1 MKITLNIKYKTKYAK
16 KDPKDGVCCPKF
28 QLRFWNG
35 RGKIRKKQIK
45 DQKQYFLATFGS
57 FLLTFL
63 NFSELRSSC
72 PESDFLLGLL
82 FPDEDIIGCRRFQS
96 LDEFTTSWA
105 SCKKT
110 WKVIETI
117 SGLA

>member
-1 MKITLNIKYKTKYAK
+1 MPRETQKMAFAVLNFSEGFGMDEEKQEK
-16 KDPKDGVCCPKF
+16 
-28 QLRFWNG
+28 
-35 RGKIRKKQIK
+35 KKQIK

-96 LDEFTTSWA
+96 LDEFTTSLA

-110 WKVIETI
+110 WKVIETL
-117 SGLA
+117 SGLP

>member
-16 KDPKDGVCCPKF
+16 RDPKDGVCCPKF
-28 QLRFWNG
+28 QT
-35 RGKIRKKQIK
+35 RKKQIK
-45 DQKQYFLATFGS
+45 DQKQYFLATFGN

-96 LDEFTTSWA
+96 LDEFTTSLA

-110 WKVIETI
+110 WKVIETL
-117 SGLA
+117 SGLP

>member
-1 MKITLNIKYKTKYAK
+1 MPRETQKMAFAVLNFSEGFGMDEEK
-16 KDPKDGVCCPKF
+16 
-28 QLRFWNG
+28 QE
-35 RGKIRKKQIK
+35 KKQIK

-96 LDEFTTSWA
+96 LDEFTTSLA

-110 WKVIETI
+110 WKVIETL
-117 SGLA
+117 SGLP